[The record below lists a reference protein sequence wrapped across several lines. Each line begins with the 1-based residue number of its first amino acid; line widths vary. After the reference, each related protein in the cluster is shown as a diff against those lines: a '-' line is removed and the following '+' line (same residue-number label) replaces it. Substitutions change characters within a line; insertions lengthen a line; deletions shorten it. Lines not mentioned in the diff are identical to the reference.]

1 MESPFV
7 SAANHSSVENTNGV
21 SPYLIDPSH
30 VSPIA
35 LLAIASGIMM
45 HTMVFRIGEWDT
57 ASPSIVVAYASV
69 ISAATFL
76 STSQFSI
83 PFMEIAQAVAY
94 HVGGLFVS
102 MLIYRHFFHRLSKYP
117 GPFLARL
124 TTFYITARS
133 MKKLHLF
140 EEVRSLH
147 AQYGDIVRLGMSARC
162 FAQRA

>member
-7 SAANHSSVENTNGV
+7 SPANLSSVENANWV
-21 SPYLIDPSH
+21 SPYVFGQSNASSIM
-30 VSPIA
+30 
-35 LLAIASGIMM
+35 LLAIASGVLM
-45 HTMVFRIGEWDT
+45 HVLVFRIGEWDT
-57 ASPSIVVAYASV
+57 ASPSIVVGYAST
-69 ISAATFL
+69 ISATTFL
-76 STSQFSI
+76 STFHFSI
-83 PFMEIAQAVAY
+83 SVLEIVQAAAY

-133 MKKLHLF
+133 VRKLHLF

-147 AQYGDIVRLGMSARC
+147 AQYGDIVRLGTYKRPL
-162 FAQRA
+162 